1 MRRPLAT
8 ALAAA
13 VLLVAAPAAAAAPD
27 ALAGDPLDRAAA
39 LALPAMFR
47 LESSVAFD
55 GLVDADG
62 SPVPVPE
69 AALRVS
75 EVGTAFGAARGGYLL
90 AAGHVALPSDA
101 NLALA
106 AMRAADADRGVE
118 RTTKEVEQ
126 EVEDRGIRPVGVRRV
141 RLVAQQAG
149 IDGVAGGGR
158 RYPARMVRVDR
169 RSDLALVRVP
179 GARGTPVLE
188 LVSAASEDTP
198 VVTIGFG
205 TGVAF
210 TTAQADDA
218 PAPAVRKGR
227 LGARVRAKDRVPGK
241 ILSRVDT
248 VVRDGDSGGP
258 AVAVDGSVRGVVL
271 FIGDEEH
278 GGGLLMNSGE
288 VGELLKEAGVSND
301 FGPADVAYR
310 RGLDQLWALDFP
322 AARESFTAAAK
333 AFPQHALA
341 GWLARRATALEDA
354 EFRVAG
360 RRRPQAFL
368 MALGIVSAIAALA
381 CALALAGPA
390 IARAYRP
397 ER

>member
-1 MRRPLAT
+1 MA
-8 ALAAA
+8 ALAAS
-13 VLLVAAPAAAAAPD
+13 LLGAAPAAALGPE
-27 ALAGDPLDRAAA
+27 ALAGGPLDRAAA
-39 LALPAMFR
+39 LALPAIYR

-62 SPVPVPE
+62 TPVPVP
-69 AALRVS
+69 APALRVS
-75 EVGTAFGAARGGYLL
+75 EVGTAFGVGRGGHLV
-90 AAGHVALPSDA
+90 AAGHVAFPSDA
-101 NLALA
+101 NLALG
-106 AMRAADADRGVE
+106 AMRALDAERGVE

-126 EVEDRGIRPVGVRRV
+126 EVKSRGIRPVGVRRV

-179 GARGTPVLE
+179 GARRTPVLPI
-188 LVSAASEDTP
+188 LTLAGEDTP

-205 TGVAF
+205 TGVAS

-218 PAPAVRKGR
+218 PLPAVRKGR
-227 LGARVRAKDRVPGK
+227 LGASGDATNLVPGK
-241 ILSRVDT
+241 TLTRVDA

-258 AVAVDGSVRGVVL
+258 VVDADGQVRGVVL
-271 FIGDEEH
+271 FIDPKG
-278 GGGLLMNSGE
+278 GGGLLMRSAEVLTLLKNSG
-288 VGELLKEAGVSND
+288 VRAAPGSVDAH
-301 FGPADVAYR
+301 YR

-322 AARESFTAAAK
+322 AARGSFTAAEK
-333 AFPQHALA
+333 AFPQHTLA
-341 GWLARRATALEDA
+341 GWMADRATALESA

-368 MALGIVSAIAALA
+368 LALGIVSAIAALA

-390 IARAYRP
+390 IARAFTP